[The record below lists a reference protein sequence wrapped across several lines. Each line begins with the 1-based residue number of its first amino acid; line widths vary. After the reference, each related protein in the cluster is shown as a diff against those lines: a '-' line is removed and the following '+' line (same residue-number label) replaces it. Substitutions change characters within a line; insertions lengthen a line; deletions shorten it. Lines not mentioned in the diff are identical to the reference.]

1 MGLTLGTTASS
12 SSSGTCTTLTT
23 MVSWTRTTSNVWPF
37 ATPSSKAKVT
47 GMRPLSRRTKRSW
60 LTCGT
65 RSPSWLTSTRMAK
78 SKLMSSKK
86 ESSFHAR
93 EKITLIFPMLSNI
106 SLTLNSEPL
115 TLTVTVPLV
124 LPNSELTAKTG
135 WLTRALANWMPP
147 TKNCSTMTIRR
158 LEALPLLVTK
168 SCTLN
173 SSETP
178 MNLAPPSTSSAPFR
192 RSPKLKTS
200 ELFTVHHAMISY
212 FRRFSIH
219 HYNQDMN
226 FFLPSANSSVRPKT
240 GPGAGRTLANIKD
253 KNDAV
258 SRRANSFGISTT
270 WRLLNLIIRKV
281 DLLFETN
288 SQQ

>member
-37 ATPSSKAKVT
+37 ETPSSKAKVT
-47 GMRPLSRRTKRSW
+47 GMRQLSRRTKRSW

-173 SSETP
+173 SSATP

-192 RSPKLKTS
+192 RSPKLKNFGAFYRSPCDDILLSPFFHSLLQLYTTIINTT
-200 ELFTVHHAMISY
+200 LD
-212 FRRFSIH
+212 
-219 HYNQDMN
+219 QDMN

-240 GPGAGRTLANIKD
+240 GPGAG
-253 KNDAV
+253 
-258 SRRANSFGISTT
+258 
-270 WRLLNLIIRKV
+270 
-281 DLLFETN
+281 
-288 SQQ
+288 

>member
-1 MGLTLGTTASS
+1 
-12 SSSGTCTTLTT
+12 
-23 MVSWTRTTSNVWPF
+23 
-37 ATPSSKAKVT
+37 
-47 GMRPLSRRTKRSW
+47 
-60 LTCGT
+60 
-65 RSPSWLTSTRMAK
+65 
-78 SKLMSSKK
+78 
-86 ESSFHAR
+86 
-93 EKITLIFPMLSNI
+93 
-106 SLTLNSEPL
+106 
-115 TLTVTVPLV
+115 
-124 LPNSELTAKTG
+124 
-135 WLTRALANWMPP
+135 MPP

-158 LEALPLLVTK
+158 LEALPLLVIK

-173 SSETP
+173 SSATP
-178 MNLAPPSTSSAPFR
+178 MNLAPLSTFSAPFR
-192 RSPKLKTS
+192 RSPKLKNFGAFYRS
-200 ELFTVHHAMISY
+200 PCDDIH

-219 HYNQDMN
+219 YYIQSMCPKLYTTIINTTLDQDMN